1 MLVRILVGFLFAALG
16 FVLVWK
22 TEWFQ
27 NNFGSIAWAEE
38 KFGSSGGSRLFYKLI
53 GILFIIVGF
62 LAITNLH
69 EQAFVSLFGGLF
81 GLTPG
86 DPSLQ

>member
-1 MLVRILVGFLFAALG
+1 MLIRILIGLGFVALG
-16 FVLVWK
+16 FVLIWK

-38 KFGSSGGSRLFYKLI
+38 KFGSSGGSRLMYKGI
-53 GILFIIVGF
+53 GLLFIIMGF

-69 EQAFVSLFGGLF
+69 ERAFVALFGGLF
-81 GLTPG
+81 GLTPA
-86 DPSLQ
+86 DPALQ